1 MSIPKIE
8 QKFPN
13 ICLNGDKLTKSWTQH
28 IKNSKTNSKQLRYIL
43 FKPSKQTKPK
53 NRKSLNSNNKMKLC
67 IKQPQGLEAKSLK
80 LNCKT
85 INSKNSLRKPNNN

>member
-1 MSIPKIE
+1 
-8 QKFPN
+8 
-13 ICLNGDKLTKSWTQH
+13 
-28 IKNSKTNSKQLRYIL
+28 
-43 FKPSKQTKPK
+43 
-53 NRKSLNSNNKMKLC
+53 MKLC